1 MLLSP
6 FRSQYLLILIVLDVV
21 LRVVL
26 SRNLGYIYP
35 FTSGVVLSLLTR
47 LGRAMWRRPITYTHK
62 DQQKY

>member
-47 LGRAMWRRPITYTHK
+47 LGRAM
-62 DQQKY
+62 